1 MFYLQRFTRIL
12 RSRFAPEDSYNILTF
27 SYLHI
32 TPYFFSGRMEAQIIY
47 AMMHR
52 KGTMAMASP

>member
-1 MFYLQRFTRIL
+1 MFHLQEFTRIL
-12 RSRFAPEDSYNILTF
+12 RSRFTPEDSYNILTF
-27 SYLHI
+27 NYLHI
-32 TPYFFSGRMEAQIIY
+32 TRYFFSGRMEAQIIY